1 MAPYFM
7 QVIKAFYYDMRRTSV
22 EDYKCIIIVLCIITR
37 LKF

>member
-7 QVIKAFYYDMRRTSV
+7 QAIKVFYYDMRCTSV
-22 EDYKCIIIVLCIITR
+22 EDYKCIIMVLCIITR